1 MRSHDGK
8 EKDLQNELI
17 IIENK
22 TDLVK
27 KKVEDSGEEQKGIQD
42 EIAKA
47 QA

>member
-47 QA
+47 